1 MSAPELIVATSVVN
15 PEVQTPLLVTNHENI
30 GMGREFKR
38 IIYAEVLGHAALAG
52 PNADPNAENM
62 GTGRTV
68 SLMERIHVMQ
78 PGMLGSSDIFVR
90 NWHAYRAAGIPTV
103 PTLRTSDNRG
113 TLLVTDVKADGSE
126 VYGKGMAQALS
137 GRHDIGRYRANTQID
152 PLFLEITADKN
163 WQVIVNKAN
172 EYTERAVDAGIVLA
186 YDDAFEMIVHPDG
199 TWDLIALDLL
209 HAVAP
214 GEETA
219 GTRGQ
224 NRAALSRKYEAY
236 FLAELDIAR
245 VRLERRASEARLKI
259 GLMQN

>member
-15 PEVQTPLLVTNHENI
+15 PEVQTPLLVTGSERI
-30 GMGREFKR
+30 TMGVEFKR
-38 IIYAEVLGHAALAG
+38 IIYAEVLGHAAL
-52 PNADPNAENM
+52 DPSTDPTAAS
-62 GTGRTV
+62 TGHTV

-126 VYGKGMAQALS
+126 VYGKGMVQALS
-137 GRHDIGRYRANTQID
+137 GRHDLSRHRANTQID
-152 PLFLEITADKN
+152 PLFLEITADEN
-163 WQVIVNKAN
+163 WQAIADKAN
-172 EYTERAVDAGIVLA
+172 EYTERAIDAGIVLA

-199 TWDLIALDLL
+199 TWDLIALDILRS
-209 HAVAP
+209 VAP
-214 GEETA
+214 EDETA
-219 GTRGQ
+219 STRGQ
-224 NRAALSRKYEAY
+224 NRAALNRKYEAY
-236 FLAELDIAR
+236 FLAELDMVR
-245 VRLERRASEARLKI
+245 ERLERRASEARLKI